1 MKKRLAPPHAGPFDV
16 DWRNSVG
23 YLLRDTTRML
33 LRATTVRI
41 APYGLTLTQYFLMRQ
56 LWDADGPTQR
66 DLARSLDVPEP
77 GLAAILDALQELGLI
92 ERRRSK
98 SDRRKTHVHVTPAG
112 RKLREQL
119 LLEGASILN
128 ESLDGVSERGIAQL
142 RASLKRMKVN
152 LDEILRRSTPAS

>member
-1 MKKRLAPPHAGPFDV
+1 MKKHPALTVGGPFDV

-77 GLAAILDALQELGLI
+77 GLAAILDALEELGLI

-98 SDRRKTHVHVTPAG
+98 SDRRKTHVHVTHNG
-112 RKLREQL
+112 RKLRQKL
-119 LLEGASILN
+119 LIEGATVLN
-128 ESLDGVSERGIAQL
+128 ESLAGVSDRCIVQL
-142 RASLKRMKVN
+142 RATLKRMKGN
-152 LDEILRRSTPAS
+152 LDDLLRPPESAP